1 MDEKTYLPAGTLVRY
16 WLGFDANDG
25 VYYTPETGI
34 GTIIE
39 VRESYEYSIL
49 RYKVLTSG
57 GEILW
62 FYEEEVELYV
72 KDEV

>member
-1 MDEKTYLPAGTLVRY
+1 MRY
-16 WLGFDANDG
+16 WLADPHDI
-25 VYYTPETGI
+25 VIETGV

-39 VRESYEYSIL
+39 VRETYEYSIL

-57 GEILW
+57 GKILW

-72 KDEV
+72 VGEQ